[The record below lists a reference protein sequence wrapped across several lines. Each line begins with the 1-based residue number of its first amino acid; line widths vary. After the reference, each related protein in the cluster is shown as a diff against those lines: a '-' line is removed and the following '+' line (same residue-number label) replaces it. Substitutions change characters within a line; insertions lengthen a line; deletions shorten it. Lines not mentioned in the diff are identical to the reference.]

1 MEEKIECVKCGWI
14 GWYGDLI
21 APTSD
26 HEPSCPECLGDDFV
40 DVDTI
45 ISTTGGDGM
54 NERVE
59 IEDGTTWPN
68 PYGEQYHDLMWKLIH
83 APAGLSQG
91 DFYIIAGAME
101 AYNLLITHP
110 AFTLKKVAKK
120 ISGIRKA
127 IK

>member
-1 MEEKIECVKCGWI
+1 MEQKIECVKCGWV
-14 GWYGDLI
+14 GGYGDLI